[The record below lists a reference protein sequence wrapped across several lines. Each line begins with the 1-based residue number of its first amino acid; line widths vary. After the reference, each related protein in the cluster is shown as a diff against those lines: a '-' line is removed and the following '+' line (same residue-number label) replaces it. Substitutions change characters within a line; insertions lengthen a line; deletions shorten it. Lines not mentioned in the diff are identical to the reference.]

1 MSLVASLQ
9 AKKRLPFL
17 QIIKTIAAGVIAWF
31 LAQLLL
37 GDTKPVFATI
47 AALIVVQPSVNQSV
61 RRGIERSVG
70 AIVGVA
76 LAFAMVLIFGD
87 VGWVALV
94 SMSSGILLAWLF
106 KLTPATAVQIS
117 LSAML
122 VLAIGAITPIY
133 AVDKILETVIGALVG
148 ILINAV
154 VAPPVAIAPANEAV
168 SQVGADVAQVL
179 EDMGSVLA
187 RQTSAEVLQS
197 LYLNARALRGEF
209 NHALVTLTQARESLQ
224 YNARKRKLGQ
234 VLDREAALM
243 ERLAILV
250 TRVIGMARAIRD
262 NYDDSVLDE
271 PTINEISSE
280 LLKAGHDL
288 RLVVRDLGL
297 PAVVAPHPDTSE
309 LPALTK
315 PIRVLSPSNENWI
328 LIGFLI
334 ENVRL
339 VRGEI
344 TGASED

>member
-1 MSLVASLQ
+1 MQ

-17 QIIKTIAAGVIAWF
+17 QIVKTIAAGVLAWF
-31 LAQLLL
+31 LADLLL
-37 GDTKPVFATI
+37 SDNKPVFATI

-61 RRGIERSVG
+61 RRGLERSVG
-70 AIVGVA
+70 AIVGVT
-76 LAFAMVLIFGD
+76 LAFGMVLIFGD

-94 SMSSGILLAWLF
+94 SMSAGILLAWIF

-122 VLAIGAITPIY
+122 VLAVGAITPVY
-133 AVDKILETVIGALVG
+133 AADKILETVIGALVG
-148 ILINAV
+148 ILINAI

-168 SQVGADVAQVL
+168 SQVGVDVAQVL
-179 EDMGSVLA
+179 EDMGSVLG
-187 RQTSAEVLQS
+187 RQTSTEVLQH
-197 LYLNARALRGEF
+197 LYLNARALRGEY
-209 NHALVTLTQARESLQ
+209 NHALATLTQARESLQ
-224 YNARKRKLGQ
+224 YNARKKTLGQ

-262 NYDDSVLDE
+262 NYDASVLDE

-309 LPALTK
+309 MPALTK

-334 ENVRL
+334 ENIRL